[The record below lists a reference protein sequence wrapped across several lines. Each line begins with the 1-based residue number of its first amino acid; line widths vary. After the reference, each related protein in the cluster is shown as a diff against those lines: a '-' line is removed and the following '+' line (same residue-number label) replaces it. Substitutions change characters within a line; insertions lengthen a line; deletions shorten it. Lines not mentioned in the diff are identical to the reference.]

1 MTAAGRARSRSPTLR
16 PTVVGL
22 GLCVVDHLYVVDG
35 LPGASER
42 TRYTRRAISAG
53 GMVSNALAQVA
64 RLGCRAELISL
75 VGNDADGRYARRSLR
90 AMGVST
96 RRLLLSDSF
105 PTTIAVVMIGARDGE
120 RRFLTAHR
128 APFERR
134 VPAFDLAPVRP
145 GRVLLIDGHFPGQ
158 AWRAARRARSL
169 GVPVVADFSDPRRDY
184 LRLLPWVDHPVLPRA
199 FVERWAPGD
208 PADALRRLRREFGG
222 APVITLGARGGIYWH
237 EGKVRSYRSPRVR
250 VRDTTGA
257 GDVFHG
263 AFAAG
268 LALGLALPE
277 IVERAARAGALACTA
292 LGATARLASRRE
304 WEGRRPI
311 GRR

>member
-1 MTAAGRARSRSPTLR
+1 MTRSAPAAR

-22 GLCVVDHLYVVDG
+22 GLCVVDHLYVVDEI
-35 LPGASER
+35 ASTRER
-42 TRYTRRAISAG
+42 SRYTQRKVLAG

-75 VGNDADGRYARRSLR
+75 VGNDADGRLARRSLR

-96 RRLLLSDSF
+96 RGLLLSDAF

-120 RRFLTAHR
+120 RRFVTAHR
-128 APFERR
+128 ARFERR
-134 VPAFDLAPVRP
+134 VPAFDLTPVRP
-145 GRVLLIDGHFPGQ
+145 GRVLLIDGHFPAQ
-158 AWRAARRARSL
+158 ALRAAKRARSL
-169 GVPVVADFSDPRRDY
+169 GVPIVADFSDPRPDY
-184 LRLLPWVDHPVLPRA
+184 LRLLPWVDHPVLPEA
-199 FVERWAPGD
+199 FVRQWSPGD

-222 APVITLGARGGIYWH
+222 SPVVTLGARGGLYWCN
-237 EGKVRSYRSPRVR
+237 GKVRQYRSPRVR
-250 VRDTTGA
+250 VLDTTGA

-268 LALGLALPE
+268 LASGLELPE
-277 IVERAARAGALACTA
+277 IVARAARAGALACTA

-304 WEGRRPI
+304 WKGLVPAGR
-311 GRR
+311 